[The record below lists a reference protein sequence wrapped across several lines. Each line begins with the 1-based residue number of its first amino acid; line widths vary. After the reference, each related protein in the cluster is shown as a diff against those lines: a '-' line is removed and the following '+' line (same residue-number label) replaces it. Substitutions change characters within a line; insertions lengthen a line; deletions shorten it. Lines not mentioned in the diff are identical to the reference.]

1 MWNESSEKL
10 KIQFFPGNLVT
21 CTGNRAICAIFQGT
35 SGSFGRVCIYG
46 YKFVKYYIGTAEMPS
61 YNHLLTLILSCL
73 VNSIY
78 CSESEQVK
86 KIEMP

>member
-1 MWNESSEKL
+1 MQS
-10 KIQFFPGNLVT
+10 
-21 CTGNRAICAIFQGT
+21 
-35 SGSFGRVCIYG
+35 
-46 YKFVKYYIGTAEMPS
+46 YIHS
-61 YNHLLTLILSCL
+61 LTLILSFL

>member
-1 MWNESSEKL
+1 MRAQKSSKFNFAFGDPYRKRGDL
-10 KIQFFPGNLVT
+10 CHIQRTPGY
-21 CTGNRAICAIFQGT
+21 
-35 SGSFGRVCIYG
+35 FGRVCIYG
-46 YKFVKYYIGTAEMPS
+46 YKFVKHFIGTAEMQS
-61 YNHLLTLILSCL
+61 YIHLLTLIFYFL

>member
-1 MWNESSEKL
+1 M
-10 KIQFFPGNLVT
+10 
-21 CTGNRAICAIFQGT
+21 
-35 SGSFGRVCIYG
+35 YG